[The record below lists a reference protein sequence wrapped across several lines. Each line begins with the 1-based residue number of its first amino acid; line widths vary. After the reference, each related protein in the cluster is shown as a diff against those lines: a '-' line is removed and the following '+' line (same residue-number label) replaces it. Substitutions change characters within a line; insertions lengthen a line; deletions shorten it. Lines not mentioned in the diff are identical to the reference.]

1 MLNGAKKENIKYTAI
16 LQSEYLM
23 ELREMVERKVIS
35 SVNQGIRS
43 AVADFIK
50 THKQSEYHQKILEA
64 ANDKAYIKRT
74 MDTQKAYQFVD
85 AEMEDSW

>member
-1 MLNGAKKENIKYTAI
+1 
-16 LQSEYLM
+16 M

-35 SVNQGIRS
+35 SVNQGIRY

-50 THKQSEYHQKILEA
+50 THKLNEYHQKILEA
-64 ANDKAYIKRT
+64 SNDNAYIKRT
-74 MDTQKAYQFVD
+74 MDTQKTYQFLD